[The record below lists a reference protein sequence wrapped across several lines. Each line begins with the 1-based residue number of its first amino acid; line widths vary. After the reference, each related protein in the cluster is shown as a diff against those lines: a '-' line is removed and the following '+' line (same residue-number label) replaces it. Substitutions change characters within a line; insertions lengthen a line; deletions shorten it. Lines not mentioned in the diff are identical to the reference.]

1 MMKST
6 VQPLNFFSAVMLF
19 LGLMAGQTII
29 AFAAALCI
37 YVFHIDYASSSWF
50 MLIGYMLSMV
60 LPLIFYQFFVLK
72 PKGLDLKFD
81 FKKNT
86 FVTYILAFPLMFG
99 MMLIAEYL
107 VTLVPTSG
115 YFFGN
120 LYKSFTNQM
129 SALAVDNV
137 TMILLT
143 VILAPLL
150 EEFLFRGL
158 IQKSI
163 IKTGLNPKI
172 SILISAF
179 IFGAFHVYPW
189 QFVGAFLLGIVLGI
203 VYEKTKS
210 LVLPILL
217 HAFNNLISAL
227 IMMKYGPDT
236 TQGILPIEPIY
247 SFLIGVG
254 IFNIFMLAFTFY
266 FRRKASIFEG

>member
-1 MMKST
+1 MKST
-6 VQPLNFFSAVMLF
+6 VQPLNFFSAFMLF

-29 AFAAALCI
+29 AFGAALCL
-37 YVFHIDYASSSWF
+37 YVFHIDYAASPVF
-50 MLIGYMLSMV
+50 MIVGYIVSMAFPV
-60 LPLIFYQFFVLK
+60 LFYYLFILK
-72 PKGLDLKFD
+72 PHKLKLQFD
-81 FKKNT
+81 FKKNS
-86 FVTYILAFPLMFG
+86 FLVYLLAFPCMFG
-99 MMLIAEYL
+99 MMLMAESL

-115 YFFGN
+115 YFFGD
-120 LYKSFTNQM
+120 LYKSFSNQM
-129 SALAVDNV
+129 SALAMDNV

-189 QFVGAFLLGIVLGI
+189 QFVGAFLLGLVLGL

-217 HAFNNLISAL
+217 HAFNNLISAV
-227 IMMKYGPDT
+227 IMIEHGPDT
-236 TQGILPIEPIY
+236 TQGILPMEPIY

>member
-1 MMKST
+1 MKST
-6 VQPLNFFSAVMLF
+6 ILPFNFFAAVILF
-19 LGLMAGQTII
+19 LGLLAGQMLI
-29 AFAAALCI
+29 ALLGVACLYFL
-37 YVFHIDYASSSWF
+37 HIDYAASPVF
-50 MLIGYMLSMV
+50 MIVGYIVSMV
-60 LPLIFYQFFVLK
+60 LPLVFYQFFVLK

-81 FKKNT
+81 FKNNT
-86 FVTYILAFPLMFG
+86 LITYLLAFPLMFG

-115 YFFGN
+115 YFFGD

-129 SALAVDNV
+129 SALAMDNV

-189 QFVGAFLLGIVLGI
+189 QFVGAFLLGLVLGL
-203 VYEKTKS
+203 VYEKIKS

-217 HAFNNLISAL
+217 HAFNNLISAV
-227 IMMKYGPDT
+227 IMIEHGPDT
-236 TQGILPIEPIY
+236 TQGILPMEPIY